1 MPVNAQLEAKRG
13 YSGVGCAVVTLS
25 NKIPVTTNG
34 CISVAC
40 NITGADQSVAIV
52 VIAKRLRT
60 NLTLGIGSFL
70 ELEADGRLAGVFSR

>member
-1 MPVNAQLEAKRG
+1 MPSWRAKRG
-13 YSGVGCAVVTLS
+13 YCGVGCAVVTLS

-52 VIAKRLRT
+52 AIAKRLRT